1 MEHRRESRDH
11 GRVGQIAYVGPGA
24 GRTTGT
30 PLVPVLAG
38 ATAAVTAAGVATA
51 LLLSPAAS
59 DAAAT
64 TTVREP
70 EAASIVHVNGTVT
83 AAHDGERVL
92 PGEIVRVG
100 DSGSARLDTAG
111 RREWLVGGSSV
122 LVSDG
127 AHQQIRA
134 GAVVVDVRSG
144 PGVRLLVSGTSVQAG
159 SGDVVRA
166 EHGFTVRIGTLAGE
180 AEVSSTTGRSATVPA
195 LHQVR
200 VNGDALPDDAPAPLA
215 LVDDAAE
222 RATNLPVVLDDVLL
236 RRWARGVANDA
247 TARPRLRAALTAS
260 ALPVSTQCALP
271 PGTSVPDQVLP
282 LAVARSSHTRLP
294 LGDRYGRA
302 LCFRQEGASWGVVA
316 HLLDT
321 TAVRTLAQVEA
332 LQTGRLLASGA
343 DATGGRSTAAAPEP
357 GSPAGAGP
365 STGGAAPSGGGTAGT
380 GGATSGGGGSGGSGS
395 GGGGSGGGQP
405 PPSQPSPPP
414 PSGPA
419 PAPSLPPDNGVVG
432 DLVGTVAGLLLPPP
446 SPSSQPSGGTSSS
459 SDGSGQSLG
468 DASGTTSLLSVRVP
482 LLGLSLNL

>member
-24 GRTTGT
+24 DRRTAT

-38 ATAAVTAAGVATA
+38 ATAAVTAAGVAAA
-51 LLLSPAAS
+51 LLVSPAVS
-59 DAAAT
+59 DAAAS

-70 EAASIVHVNGTVT
+70 EAASIVHVNGTLT

-100 DSGSARLDTAG
+100 DSGAARLDTAG
-111 RREWLVGGSSV
+111 RHEWLTGGSSV
-122 LVSDG
+122 LVNDG
-127 AHQQIRA
+127 THQQIRA
-134 GAVVVDVRSG
+134 GALVVDVRSG
-144 PGVRLLVSGTSVQAG
+144 PGVRLLVSGTSVQVGA
-159 SGDVVRA
+159 GDVVRA
-166 EHGFTVRIGTLAGE
+166 EHGFTVRIGTLAGT
-180 AEVSSTTGRSATVPA
+180 AEVSSTTGRSASVPA

-222 RATNLPVVLDDVLL
+222 RATNLPVVVDDVLL

-247 TARPRLRAALTAS
+247 AARPRLRAALTAY
-260 ALPVSTQCALP
+260 APPVSSQCALP
-271 PGTSVPDQVLP
+271 REAAVADQVLP

-302 LCFRQEGASWGVVA
+302 LCYRQEGASWGVVA

-343 DATGGRSTAAAPEP
+343 TGGQSTEAAPAA
-357 GSPAGAGP
+357 GSGSGAGP
-365 STGGAAPSGGGTAGT
+365 SGSAPAGT
-380 GGATSGGGGSGGSGS
+380 DGGTSGGTSSGSGGS
-395 GGGGSGGGQP
+395 GGGGSSGGQP
-405 PPSQPSPPP
+405 APSQPAPPSQP
-414 PSGPA
+414 PSSPA
-419 PAPSLPPDNGVVG
+419 PVPSVPPDTGVIG
-432 DLVGTVAGLLLPPP
+432 DLVGTVAGLLVPPP
-446 SPSSQPSGGTSSS
+446 SPSLSGQPSGGTSSPS
-459 SDGSGQSLG
+459 NGQSLG
-468 DASGTTSLLSVRVP
+468 GASGTTSVLSVQVP
-482 LLGLSLNL
+482 LLGLDLRL